1 MKVLDDPVPKPG
13 GGDPYICMVVEYMVN
28 MSWGVVILLLVSL
41 CLMDQLDVVFCI
53 NPCAAT
59 CRGAAPLNEIL

>member
-28 MSWGVVILLLVSL
+28 MTWFIITYDSGLHT
-41 CLMDQLDVVFCI
+41 
-53 NPCAAT
+53 N
-59 CRGAAPLNEIL
+59 